1 MISIIIP
8 AYNRVSSLQ
17 KCIESILPQQYEG
30 LEIIIID
37 DCSTDATK
45 QYMQGLKQYAFIK
58 TIYNKENRGVN
69 YTRNRGIEAAT
80 QKFILF
86 LDSDDGLIRG
96 SIEKVKEAISA
107 HPDTKHFLFVVS
119 DRTDHFRHLADI
131 KHISYE
137 DWVSGAV
144 SGDFTHV
151 LLAEIIKKYLFFE
164 EFRMFEH
171 LNWLRVKKETSPQL
185 LIPVLTTQRERDRSD
200 SLTTS
205 GKLKNVSVI
214 QSRFEAEK
222 LYYSLYHKDLN
233 LYNPKSLTFKL
244 VETISLGVACN
255 QRQACRS
262 LIGYANRAHIKVL
275 GNLIMMLP
283 SSFLKYGIIKYSG
296 MKGR

>member
-1 MISIIIP
+1 MIP
-8 AYNRVSSLQ
+8 AYNRVSSLK
-17 KCIESILPQQYEG
+17 KCVESILLQRCEE

-37 DCSTDATK
+37 DSSTDNTK
-45 QYMQGLKQYAFIK
+45 QYMQELKDHAFIK

-80 QKFILF
+80 HKFILF
-86 LDSDDGLIRG
+86 LDSDDELIPG
-96 SIEKVKEAISA
+96 SIKKVKETITA
-107 HPDTKHFLFVVS
+107 HPGTKHFLFVVS
-119 DRTDHFRHLADI
+119 DRAKHFMQATDI
-131 KHISYE
+131 KRITYK
-137 DWVSGAV
+137 DWVSGAI

-151 LLAEIIKKYLFFE
+151 VLTDIMKKYLFFE

-185 LIPVLTTQRERDRSD
+185 LIPVVTTQRDRDRSD

-222 LYYSLYHKDLN
+222 LYYSLYHNDLN

-255 QRQACRS
+255 QRQSCRP
-262 LIGYANRAHIKVL
+262 LIGYANGAHIKFL

-296 MKGR
+296 LKGR

>member
-1 MISIIIP
+1 MISIVIP
-8 AYNRVSSLQ
+8 AYNRVSSLK
-17 KCIESILPQQYEG
+17 KCVESILPQQYEG
-30 LEIIIID
+30 LEVIIID

-45 QYMQGLKQYAFIK
+45 QYMEGLKQYAFIT

-69 YTRNRGIEAAT
+69 YTRNRGIEAAA

-86 LDSDDGLIRG
+86 IDSDDELIPG
-96 SIEKVKEAISA
+96 SIEKVKEAITA
-107 HPDTKHFLFVVS
+107 HPETKHFLFVVS
-119 DRTDHFRHLADI
+119 DRADHFRHLTDI
-131 KHISYE
+131 KQISYE

-151 LLAEIIKKYLFFE
+151 LLAETMKKYLFFE

-171 LNWLRVKKETSPQL
+171 LNWLRVKKETAPQL

-262 LIGYANRAHIKVL
+262 LIGYANGAHIKFL

-283 SSFLKYGIIKYSG
+283 SSFLKFGIIKYSG

>member
-1 MISIIIP
+1 VIP
-8 AYNRVSSLQ
+8 AYNRVSSLK
-17 KCIESILPQQYEG
+17 KCVESILPQQYEG
-30 LEIIIID
+30 LEVIIID
-37 DCSTDATK
+37 DCSTDVTK
-45 QYMQGLKQYAFIK
+45 QYMQGLKQHAFIK

-69 YTRNRGIEAAT
+69 YARNRGIEAVT

-86 LDSDDGLIRG
+86 LDSDDELIPG
-96 SIEKVKEAISA
+96 SIEKVKEAIAA
-107 HPDTKHFLFVVS
+107 HADTKHFLFVVS
-119 DRTDHFRHLADI
+119 DRAEHFRQVTDI
-131 KHISYE
+131 KRISYE

-151 LLAEIIKKYLFFE
+151 VLTETMKKYLFFE

-205 GKLKNVSVI
+205 GKLKNVTVI

-222 LYYSLYHKDLN
+222 LYYSLYHKDLI

-255 QRQACRS
+255 QRRACRP
-262 LIGYANRAHIKVL
+262 LIGYANGAHIKIL

-296 MKGR
+296 IKGR